1 MVGRALRGS
10 KFGGTDEANIVSFI
24 DNWQHLINWAE
35 FELEPGGINDSNREV
50 GEPLPIQL
58 ISIDLVRLLVRQID
72 SGSNINDVPFLT
84 LMPIGWYPVELETL
98 TEGNENIEIVQRL
111 VMVFENEKESY
122 ENYIERLKYCKE
134 SELETFVEPI
144 K

>member
-1 MVGRALRGS
+1 MLTEGTDVPNVNTVFLTRQTTSKILLTQMVGRALRGS

-24 DNWQHLINWAE
+24 DNWHHLINWAE

-84 LMPIGWYPVELETL
+84 LMPIG
-98 TEGNENIEIVQRL
+98 
-111 VMVFENEKESY
+111 
-122 ENYIERLKYCKE
+122 
-134 SELETFVEPI
+134 
-144 K
+144 